1 MHSFDKKGN
10 DHMNKSVK
18 LTRAD
23 DVYQILKD
31 EIRMNQMPPGYQAPE
46 PELALRLGVSR
57 TTIREALIRLQSEGL
72 VELIPRR
79 GARVLPLRADDMREI
94 YEILTSIE
102 PDAAARLAARNP
114 TPVELAPMEQA
125 VSDMEAALT
134 RQDLEAWAEADD
146 RFHLALLDLHGNRRL
161 RGVFLALNDQ
171 VHRAR
176 MVTLRLREAPVKS
189 NEEHREILESLRQG
203 DPEAARQ
210 AFLNHR
216 QRAAKELVGIL
227 VKSGI
232 GQL

>member
-1 MHSFDKKGN
+1 MQKTA
-10 DHMNKSVK
+10 K

-23 DVYQILKD
+23 EVYDVLKG
-31 EIRMNQMPPGYQAPE
+31 EIRLNQMPPGYQAPE

-57 TTIREALIRLQSEGL
+57 TTIREALIRLQSDGL

-79 GARVLPLRADDMREI
+79 GARVLPLRVDDMREI

-102 PDAAARLAARNP
+102 PDAAARLAARKP
-114 TPVELAPMEQA
+114 SALELAPMEEA
-125 VSDMEAALT
+125 AADMELALT
-134 RQDLEAWAEADD
+134 HEDLDAWAEADD

-161 RGVFLALNDQ
+161 LGFVAALNDQ

-176 MVTLRLREAPVKS
+176 MVTLRLREAPVRS
-189 NEEHREILESLRQG
+189 NEEHQDILESLRNG
-203 DPEAARQ
+203 DANAARQ
-210 AFLNHR
+210 AFFEHR
-216 QRAAKELVGIL
+216 QRAAQELVGIL